1 MNILFVENQFGLRG
15 TSVALY
21 DYAHYNEEILGNVS
35 YVAAPADSDMAAKQ
49 KFVDRF
55 GDRVLLYEDF
65 QSFSNTVADLY
76 SIDYAYFIKAGHRD
90 GRIVPGVK
98 NFVHVVFNGS
108 EPHGDNYVAVSDW
121 LGEKYMIEY
130 LPHIVSLPKEV
141 KNDFREYLNIPKEAT
156 VFGRYGGY
164 SQFDVPYLS
173 EALYHA
179 AEKGRYFLLMNT
191 APLAKPHPNIMYLH
205 AETDLNVKAAFI
217 NTCDAMIHGRTD
229 GETFGLAVAEFLHQ
243 NKPVIANWECRDR
256 NHIYVMGDHGMY
268 YRNCDDLKSLLNGFE
283 KKDYNVKHLVDQF
296 KPEVIMNK
304 FKKLIYDRSDKS

>member
-21 DYAHYNEEILGNVS
+21 DYAHYNESILGNVS

-76 SIDYAYFIKAGHRD
+76 SIDYAYIIKSGYVD
-90 GRIVPGVK
+90 GKTISGAK
-98 NFVHVVFNGS
+98 NLIHAVFVGT
-108 EPHGDNYVAVSDW
+108 ELHGNVYVAVSSW
-121 LGEKYMIEY
+121 LGDKYGIGC
-130 LPHIVSLPKEV
+130 LPHIVSLPTYV
-141 KNDFREYLNIPKEAT
+141 DADFRSQLGIPEEAK

-164 SQFDVPYLS
+164 NQFDIPYLS
-173 EALYHA
+173 DAIQDA
-179 AEKGRYFLLMNT
+179 AEKGAYFLLMNT
-191 APLAKPHPNIMYLH
+191 APLRASHPNILYLSP
-205 AETDLNVKAAFI
+205 ETDLNIKAAFI
-217 NTCDAMIHGRTD
+217 NTCDAMIHGRTE

-256 NHIYVMGDHGMY
+256 HHIELMGDYGMY

-283 KKDYNVKHLVDQF
+283 KRDYNVKHLVDQF

-304 FKKLIYDRSDKS
+304 FKKLIYG